1 MIIQKLL
8 RVYPIGWTGNS
19 IGELNRHLSQ
29 GWQVKFIT
37 DMGKN
42 IHDYIIEIERQSI
55 TDEDVQ
61 KAIVE
66 LNNLS
71 YSYLNAETDES
82 VVNINIERS
91 LANAVDLAITALR
104 QMKRGDE

>member
-1 MIIQKLL
+1 MEIYAL
-8 RVYPIGWTGNS
+8 REFV
-19 IGELNRHLSQ
+19 E
-29 GWQVKFIT
+29 
-37 DMGKN
+37 
-42 IHDYIIEIERQSI
+42 DYIEVEDPQRAAYQYKKDILTLIDAEIERQSI

-82 VVNINIERS
+82 VVNINIEQS